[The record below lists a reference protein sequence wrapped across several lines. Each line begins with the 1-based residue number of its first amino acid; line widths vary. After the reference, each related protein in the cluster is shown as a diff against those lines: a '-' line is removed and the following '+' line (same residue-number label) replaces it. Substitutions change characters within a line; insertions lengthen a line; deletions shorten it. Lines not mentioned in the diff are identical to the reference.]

1 MGAGPQAAEGE
12 GAGDLLRMPEV
23 DRRHVIAIDVNL
35 GPRIATVPGHLFRAV
50 AKGFTDPGAFSVL
63 QGAKLTLTCAGA
75 DTYRDDDWALNALV
89 LTCGVNGTLD
99 EPDTWPS
106 CAARPTCPAPP
117 APESGTGLEAE
128 DAAATPAVTQDAYF
142 KCKVA
147 GKVTNSGARIRAS
160 CAVNDAGSPAY
171 VYPVGWEGAGEG
183 DSEN

>member
-1 MGAGPQAAEGE
+1 MWCKSGIVDPPSSWPSAAEC
-12 GAGDLLRMPEV
+12 L
-23 DRRHVIAIDVNL
+23 AICTSLDGN
-35 GPRIATVPGHLFRAV
+35 PV